1 MINHRDLEV
10 PILRQIKHVVYK
22 QQHCSLVV
30 RIPSTDS
37 TVHWYVDSKLICG
50 LFDIDPYT
58 WLNMYVYT
66 YISILY
72 IYNII
77 YPSAITHG
85 NGKSPIYRCFFYQNL
100 HFGSFWGI
108 SHCHVG
114 HAKPLSGTVSHCLYL
129 YFMFFILPIFWMQF
143 LKLVL
148 KSVWHQWIAAV

>member
-58 WLNMYVYT
+58 
-66 YISILY
+66 
-72 IYNII
+72 
-77 YPSAITHG
+77 
-85 NGKSPIYRCFFYQNL
+85 
-100 HFGSFWGI
+100 
-108 SHCHVG
+108 
-114 HAKPLSGTVSHCLYL
+114 
-129 YFMFFILPIFWMQF
+129 
-143 LKLVL
+143 
-148 KSVWHQWIAAV
+148 